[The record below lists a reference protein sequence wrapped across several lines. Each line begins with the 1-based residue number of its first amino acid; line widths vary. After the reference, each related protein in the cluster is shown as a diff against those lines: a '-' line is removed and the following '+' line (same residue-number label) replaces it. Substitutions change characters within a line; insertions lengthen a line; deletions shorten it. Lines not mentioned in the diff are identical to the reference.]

1 MAFASLLKAVSK
13 RMSQDEPI
21 KVSFLS
27 NILAGRR
34 SILVSLS
41 GFKSQFY
48 QSVFKEFMLIAVS
61 STWTDEQPYQ
71 PIGRFEL
78 SSAAGTNDEMTQEA
92 SISQQNCPGA
102 VTDVNPDKTKN
113 SISVNWIAPRHA
125 HGCISFK

>member
-13 RMSQDEPI
+13 HMCRDEPI
-21 KVSFLS
+21 KVSFRS
-27 NILAGRR
+27 NFLAQRR

-48 QSVFKEFMLIAVS
+48 QSVFKEFMLIAVP

-71 PIGRFEL
+71 PVGSFEL
-78 SSAAGTNDEMTQEA
+78 SSPTGVNDEMTQEA
-92 SISQQNCPGA
+92 LISQQNCPGG
-102 VTDVNPDKTKN
+102 VTDANPDKTKN

-125 HGCISFK
+125 QGCISFK